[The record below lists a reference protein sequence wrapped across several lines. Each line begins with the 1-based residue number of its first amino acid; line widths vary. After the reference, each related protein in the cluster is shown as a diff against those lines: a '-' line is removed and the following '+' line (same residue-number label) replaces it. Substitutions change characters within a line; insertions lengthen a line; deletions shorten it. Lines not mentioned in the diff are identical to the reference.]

1 MGSAFSS
8 ITSKKQ
14 ISQVFSGD
22 YSRTNRKEITTMKG
36 TCLHRMLT
44 IYCRV
49 VNTKSPVCESAKYFP
64 NLLGMYY
71 PPGNITKNQL
81 ESGEY

>member
-14 ISQVFSGD
+14 ISQIFSGD

-49 VNTKSPVCESAKYFP
+49 VNTKSPVLPKTTNSSQEKGQQFHAKE
-64 NLLGMYY
+64 
-71 PPGNITKNQL
+71 NIK
-81 ESGEY
+81 